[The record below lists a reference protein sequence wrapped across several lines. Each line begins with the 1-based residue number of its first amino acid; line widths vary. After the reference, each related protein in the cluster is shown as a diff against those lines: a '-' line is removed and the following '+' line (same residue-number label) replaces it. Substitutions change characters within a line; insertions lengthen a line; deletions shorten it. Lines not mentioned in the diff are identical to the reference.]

1 MTALSARLPLSL
13 ALSLIVLGAAG
24 IAPRAAEAKKLK
36 PKKAASG
43 LKEALSLGSG
53 RAVEILS
60 AVDGYLGD
68 AEVRIGPPKGLKTV
82 EKGLRLIGQDELV
95 DEFVTSMNRAAEA
108 AAPLAKEVFLDAI
121 KAMSFED
128 AVAIVRGDDH
138 AATTYLDEHSRDE
151 LRELF
156 QPIVAEKLQEVGATA
171 AFDDLVDQ
179 YLTVPFASKPVVDL
193 EGHVTDKAL
202 DGLFYMIAKEEENIR
217 NNVIAR
223 SSDLLKEVFG
233 DKGKARGGKRWWEKL

>member
-1 MTALSARLPLSL
+1 MTVSSRRSLASLAPLLAVLALTAL
-13 ALSLIVLGAAG
+13 
-24 IAPRAAEAKKLK
+24 APRVAEAKRLK
-36 PKKAASG
+36 PKTAASG

-53 RAVEILS
+53 RAVEILG
-60 AVDGYLGD
+60 ALDGYLGN
-68 AEVRIGPPKGLKTV
+68 AEVRIAPPKGLKTL

-108 AAPLAKEVFLDAI
+108 AAPLAKQVFLDAI
-121 KAMSFED
+121 KEMSFDD
-128 AVAIVRGDDH
+128 AVRIVRGDDH
-138 AATTYLDEHSRDE
+138 AATEYLDEHSRDR

-171 AFDDLVDQ
+171 AFDELVEQ
-179 YLTVPFASKPVVDL
+179 YLTVPFASKPAVDL

-202 DGLFYMIAKEEENIR
+202 DGLFVMIAKEEENIR

-233 DKGKARGGKRWWEKL
+233 EKASGETRKRWWDKY